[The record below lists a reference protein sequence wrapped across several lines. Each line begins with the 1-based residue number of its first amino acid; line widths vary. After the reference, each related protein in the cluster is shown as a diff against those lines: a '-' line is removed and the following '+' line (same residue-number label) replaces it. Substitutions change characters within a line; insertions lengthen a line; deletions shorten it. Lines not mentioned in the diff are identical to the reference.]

1 MNFRGINFADFR
13 PEYFD
18 EENNEAGMFLTRD
31 FLHHNRCF

>member
-18 EENNEAGMFLTRD
+18 VDNNEAGKFHTRFLTS
-31 FLHHNRCF
+31 